1 MMYPSNAQT
10 PIQYQFR
17 STNMPRASRT
27 CMPSVLLL
35 AVILTTC
42 TKNVI
47 FLSILAV
54 HRLMRPVLLEKMLHY
69 LLPAMAKKLVHCHGI
84 LCIHKRG
91 GPVAPN
97 PPVFYVVCRKE
108 NSTLCS
114 WCCGAAS
121 NLFNEKKKHTTIYQ
135 EASKNQHKNLSE
147 CPKCICNNHLPSQ
160 CRS

>member
-1 MMYPSNAQT
+1 MLSRYSRSSQSRKTTKRMLKSMMYPSNAQT
-10 PIQYQFR
+10 PIQYQFG

-42 TKNVI
+42 TKNDI

-54 HRLMRPVLLEKMLHY
+54 HRLIIKLVLLEKMLHY
-69 LLPAMAKKLVHCHGI
+69 LLPAMAKKLVHCQGI

-108 NSTLCS
+108 NSTLF
-114 WCCGAAS
+114 
-121 NLFNEKKKHTTIYQ
+121 LV
-135 EASKNQHKNLSE
+135 
-147 CPKCICNNHLPSQ
+147 LP
-160 CRS
+160 